1 MKTII
6 TNLDKLKMKNYYT
19 QKLADAQ
26 TKLAIA
32 MNISDANEILKAE
45 KNIDNYESLL
55 AAENERMFNAN
66 QTKETNWG
74 LSDE

>member
-1 MKTII
+1 
-6 TNLDKLKMKNYYT
+6 MKNYYT

-45 KNIDNYESLL
+45 KNIANYESLL
-55 AAENERMFNAN
+55 AAENERIFNAN
-66 QTKETNWG
+66 QTKEAN
-74 LSDE
+74 

>member
-32 MNISDANEILKAE
+32 MNISDDGEIKKAE
-45 KNIDNYESLL
+45 DNVDNYEALL

-66 QTKETNWG
+66 QELAN
-74 LSDE
+74 E

>member
-32 MNISDANEILKAE
+32 MNISDAIEILKAE
-45 KNIDNYESLL
+45 K
-55 AAENERMFNAN
+55 
-66 QTKETNWG
+66 T
-74 LSDE
+74 

>member
-45 KNIDNYESLL
+45 KNIANYESLL
-55 AAENERMFNAN
+55 AAENERIFNAN
-66 QTKETNWG
+66 QELAN
-74 LSDE
+74 E

>member
-6 TNLDKLKMKNYYT
+6 TNLDKLTMKNYYT

-32 MNISDANEILKAE
+32 MNISDNGEIKKAE
-45 KNIDNYESLL
+45 DNVDNYESLL
-55 AAENERMFNAN
+55 ASENERIFNAN
-66 QTKETNWG
+66 QTKETDWC

>member
-26 TKLAIA
+26 TKLTIA
-32 MNISDANEILKAE
+32 MNISDASEILKAE
-45 KNIDNYESLL
+45 KNIANYESLL